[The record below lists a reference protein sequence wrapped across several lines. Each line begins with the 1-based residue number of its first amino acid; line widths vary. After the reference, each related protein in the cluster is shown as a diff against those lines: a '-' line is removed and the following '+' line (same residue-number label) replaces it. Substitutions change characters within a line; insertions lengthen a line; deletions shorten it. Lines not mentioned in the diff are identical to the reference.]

1 VFFGVTLLTDFAR
14 RFARDRLLCPWPWVA
29 AAFLSAALCTLSG
42 TAAADD
48 DISFQVDI
56 DAPKAVRDLLE
67 EHLDVVRRS
76 RDKTVNPEEAR
87 RLYARAPEQIRQLV
101 ATEAYFSPSIKTTL
115 DDGSAE
121 WTMRFE
127 VEPGKRTIV
136 RAVDLKFR
144 GDLTV
149 PSPYNVDRVAQ
160 LESGWNLKAGM
171 PFRSQDWEA
180 AKRGIL
186 QDLVVYLYPT
196 AKIVD
201 SRATV
206 DPEAGTAD
214 LFVEFD
220 SGPAFT
226 VGELRVSGLDR
237 YETSVV
243 EGMNRISPGSP
254 YSQEQ
259 LLRFQ
264 QRLQNSGY
272 FSSVSVRIDPDGAHP
287 LDTPILVEVTERKTQ
302 RLALGV
308 GYSSDYGPRGQID
321 YQHVDLFNSAWR
333 FSVRAVADSK
343 QQTLLSTLFFPTQD
357 GVTRNG
363 VDAAIQSADIQNQA
377 TTTYS
382 FAVNRQQ
389 FQEWRDTLTGIRYQ
403 WEDVEVGGFPST
415 QNRALTL
422 NREVTLREV
431 DNILNPNSGYLAT
444 LKVNGATKA
453 ILSDQNFLRVLGL
466 GVYLYPITERD
477 SLILRS
483 EIGVTFA
490 PSTTGIPTD
499 YLFRTGGSQTVRGY
513 AYQSLGVKKGDAVV
527 GGRYLFVGSVEYVRW
542 VLENWGA
549 AVFFDVG
556 NAWNDFPTITLAR
569 GYGVGVR
576 WRSPVGSLAANVAYG
591 EATSEVRFDFTIGF
605 RF

>member
-1 VFFGVTLLTDFAR
+1 MLCLLVSVSAFADGIQFR
-14 RFARDRLLCPWPWVA
+14 
-29 AAFLSAALCTLSG
+29 
-42 TAAADD
+42 
-48 DISFQVDI
+48 VDI
-56 DAPKAVRDLLE
+56 EAPGDLRELLRQ
-67 EHLDVVRRS
+67 HLDLVRRS
-76 RDKTVNPEEAR
+76 AEKNINPAEVQ
-87 RLYARAPEQIRQLV
+87 RLYSRAPDQIRQLV
-101 ATEAYFSPSIKTTL
+101 ATEGYFSPSIDSTL
-115 DDGSAE
+115 DDRSSE
-121 WTMRFE
+121 WTVRFR

-136 RAVDLKFR
+136 RAVDLRFR

-149 PSPYNVDRVAQ
+149 PSPYNVERVAK
-160 LESGWNLKAGM
+160 LESQWKLKAGM

-180 AKRGIL
+180 AKRDTL

-196 AKIVD
+196 AKLVD

-206 DPEAGTAD
+206 DPDAGTAD
-214 LFVEFD
+214 LYAEFD

-226 VGELRVSGLDR
+226 VGELRVSGLTR
-237 YETSVV
+237 YETSLV

-259 LLRFQ
+259 LVKFQ

-272 FSSVSVRIDPDGAHP
+272 FSSVSVRIDPDPADP
-287 LDTPILVEVTERKTQ
+287 RDTPILVEVTERKTQ
-302 RLALGV
+302 RLALGL

-321 YQHVDLFNSAWR
+321 YQNVDVFNSAWR
-333 FSVRAVADSK
+333 FNVRAIADTK
-343 QQTLLSTLFFPTQD
+343 QQSLLSTLFLPTQD
-357 GVTRNG
+357 GVIRDG
-363 VDAAIQSADIQNQA
+363 IDATIQSADIQNQV
-377 TTTYS
+377 TQTYS
-382 FAVNRQQ
+382 FAVNRQK
-389 FQEWRDTLTGIRYQ
+389 FQEWRDTLTGLRYQ
-403 WEDVEVGGFPST
+403 WEDVEVSGFPST

-431 DNILNPNSGYLAT
+431 DNFLNPKTGYLAT

-466 GVYLYPITERD
+466 GVYFYPITERD
-477 SLILRS
+477 SLVLRS

-513 AYQSLGVKKGDAVV
+513 AYQSLGVKQGDAVV
-527 GGRYLFVGSVEYVRW
+527 GGRYLFVGSVEYIRW

-549 AVFFDVG
+549 AVFFDAG
-556 NAWNDFPTITLAR
+556 NAWDDFPTITLAR

-576 WRSPVGSLAANVAYG
+576 WRSPVGSLSANVAYG
-591 EATSEVRFDFTIGF
+591 EATSEVRLDFTIGF